1 MAAGF
6 EVDNLGIRP
15 LAGLCSYEDAARP
28 GLGVDETVERL
39 KRYAY
44 ALRRLHEV
52 AAAHLPATPEWEIKC
67 ALSLHLWLDA
77 EHVSAIRSRVA
88 EMREPPLH
96 LEASPDERLEAAFE
110 ELLRCNGS
118 VELLA
123 GIYAAARSEI
133 VAAIDGHLEA
143 TNPLF
148 DYPTRRVLRMIVHE
162 QREML
167 EWGREAL
174 AALSSSDANRLAG
187 EQFEAHVRSF
197 LARAGGIRGTEE
209 APRRA
214 DEEPSV
220 RWDGTAFEMEVM
232 PQRDSRFIDP
242 FNATAKIDEYYRDEA
257 RPTDERTWALACK
270 RLREMDVPEWMAP
283 ILFKTRGKPWEY
295 YRDMSRQLWDEAR
308 HAMMGEVAL
317 ASLGIPFYAYP
328 IDRAA
333 SVSLNTEFTPL
344 EAHLILWRI
353 EQDLMP
359 GATGKRFEW
368 AVAGLHED
376 EFFVA
381 LQDYD
386 WADEVLH
393 AQIGRR
399 WLTSEFPQRAELNA
413 VTGRL
418 LARWEPRLEAY
429 ARTSTG
435 AEWWS
440 AFLERARGN
449 RPHEVRSSAAAGGT
463 SSQARIS

>member
-1 MAAGF
+1 MAAKLQ
-6 EVDNLGIRP
+6 VDNQGIPP
-15 LAGLCSYEDAARP
+15 LAGLCSYQDAAKP
-28 GLGVDETVERL
+28 GLGVDETVGRL
-39 KRYAY
+39 KRYGY

-96 LEASPDERLEAAFE
+96 LDASPDERLEAAFE

-118 VELLA
+118 AELLA

-133 VAAIDGHLEA
+133 IAAIDDHLRA
-143 TNPLF
+143 LNPLF
-148 DYPTRRVLRMIVHE
+148 DYPTHRLLRMIVHE
-162 QREML
+162 QRELL

-174 AALSSSDANRLAG
+174 AALASSDANRLAG
-187 EQFEAHVRSF
+187 EQFETHVRGF
-197 LARAGGIRGTEE
+197 LARAGGICGTQE
-209 APRRA
+209 AAPGA
-214 DEEPSV
+214 DAAPPA
-220 RWDGTAFEMEVM
+220 RWDGQAFEMDVM
-232 PQRDSRFIDP
+232 PQRDARFIDP
-242 FNATAKIDEYYRDEA
+242 FNATAKIDDYYKDES
-257 RPTDERTWALACK
+257 RPSDERTWALACK

-317 ASLGIPFYAYP
+317 TSLEIPFYAYP
-328 IDRAA
+328 IDWAS
-333 SVSLNTEFTPL
+333 SVSLNLEFTPL

-359 GATGKRFEW
+359 GSTGKRFEW
-368 AVAGLHED
+368 TVAELYGD
-376 EFFVA
+376 AFFVA

-418 LARWEPRLEAY
+418 VKRWEPRLEAY
-429 ARTSTG
+429 AQRSTG
-435 AEWWS
+435 TEWWP
-440 AFLERARGN
+440 AFVERARRN
-449 RPHEVRSSAAAGGT
+449 TAST
-463 SSQARIS
+463 